1 MCQLQHA
8 VPLEV
13 RVNWQTSHKKIYWR
27 VLRTTLSWHRPGM
40 DALWKILTR
49 CMAFEDW
56 SRCDFS
62 ALHYDVYAELPQ
74 KGLWAQFAGV
84 SSYKIDT
91 SINQEQMRKYC
102 LLQQDHII
110 KEPFA
115 RSNGVPLTLLIVLYS
130 RDGEI
135 WVSRLGLYKWLL

>member
-27 VLRTTLSWHRPGM
+27 VLQTTLSRHRPGM

-62 ALHYDVYAELPQ
+62 ALHYDVYAELP
-74 KGLWAQFAGV
+74 KIGLWAQYYGV
-84 SSYKIDT
+84 DSYNLHKSKLSDP
-91 SINQEQMRKYC
+91 INQEQMRKYC
-102 LLQQDHII
+102 LLQQDRII
-110 KEPFA
+110 KEPLA

-130 RDGEI
+130 RNGEI
-135 WVSRLGLYKWLL
+135 